1 MGRWRAFCQTV
12 HVVALGLWLGTLVM
26 VAAAAAILF
35 PTMRSLDPRLP
46 AFAAYDGDHWRLAAG
61 RVGQQLFLVADA
73 IQFACALA
81 AAATF
86 LAMAVFLGMG
96 RGRASTILRALAL
109 SVAVAAAAGQII
121 VLAPSMNAALRA
133 YWSAAAA
140 GDTLA
145 AAAHQAAFSDLHP
158 YATALLAVGAIAV
171 LGALIGAATS
181 IGSTPDAADESPRS
195 AGLPEPA
202 LLRMRP

>member
-1 MGRWRAFCQTV
+1 MSPWRAFCQTL

-35 PTMRSLDPRLP
+35 PTMRSLAPRLP

-61 RVGQQLFLVADA
+61 RVGQQLFLVADV

-86 LAMAVFLGMG
+86 LAMAVLLGMA

-109 SVAVAAAAGQII
+109 SVAVASAAGQII

-133 YWSAAAA
+133 YWAAALAGDTAAA
-140 GDTLA
+140 GI
-145 AAAHQAAFSDLHP
+145 HQAAFNDLHP
-158 YATALLAVGAIAV
+158 YATALLAVGAVAV
-171 LGALIGAATS
+171 LIALVGAA
-181 IGSTPDAADESPRS
+181 AAAPPGASDEPAPS
-195 AGLPEPA
+195 ARLPEPA